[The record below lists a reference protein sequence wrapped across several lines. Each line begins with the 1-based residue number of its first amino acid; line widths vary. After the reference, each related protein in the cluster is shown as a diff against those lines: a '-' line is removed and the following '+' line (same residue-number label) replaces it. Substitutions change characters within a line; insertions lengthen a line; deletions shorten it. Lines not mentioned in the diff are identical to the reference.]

1 MSLESVTERA
11 LAALS
16 TAGRSVE
23 SLTILAVSKGHSTGE
38 IAALYDRGHHDFGEN
53 RAQELRDKVPELPDD
68 IRWHFVG
75 PLQSNKAR
83 IVRPAVVAL
92 HSMDRLSLASAW
104 MKGSGRP
111 PACYLQVNIG
121 REDQKSGVLP
131 VDAAATADRL
141 TEMGVPIIGLMAIP
155 PLADDPEQSRPHF
168 AALRELRDDLS
179 ADHPGI
185 AGLSMGMSNDFEVA
199 IAEGATVIRVGRAI
213 FQD

>member
-1 MSLESVTERA
+1 MSLEAVTDRA
-11 LAALS
+11 LRALS
-16 TAGRSVE
+16 ESGRE
-23 SLTILAVSKGHSTGE
+23 PDELTILAVSKGHSVEE
-38 IAALYDRGHHDFGEN
+38 IRALYESGHRDFGEN

-92 HSMDRLSLASAW
+92 HSMDRRSLASAW

-121 REDQKSGVLP
+121 REPQKSGVMPEEVSSMVSGLL
-131 VDAAATADRL
+131 A
-141 TEMGVPIIGLMAIP
+141 MGVPIIGLMTIP
-155 PLADDPEQSRPHF
+155 PLADDPEESRPHF
-168 AALRELRDDLS
+168 AALRELRDDIS
-179 ADHPGI
+179 TDHPAI
-185 AGLSMGMSNDFEVA
+185 SGLSMGMTNDFEIA
-199 IAEGATVIRVGRAI
+199 IQEGATVIRVGRAI

>member
-1 MSLESVTERA
+1 MSLESVTDRAVRA
-11 LAALS
+11 LS
-16 TAGRSVE
+16 ESGRE
-23 SLTILAVSKGHSTGE
+23 PDELTILAVSKGHSTEE
-38 IAALYDRGHHDFGEN
+38 IRVLYEAGHRDFGEN

-92 HSMDRLSLASAW
+92 HSMDRRSLASAW

-121 REDQKSGVLP
+121 REPQKSGVMPEEVPSMVSGLGS
-131 VDAAATADRL
+131 
-141 TEMGVPIIGLMAIP
+141 MGVPIIGLMTIP
-155 PLADDPEQSRPHF
+155 PLVDDPEESRPHF
-168 AALRELRDDLS
+168 AALRVLRDEIS
-179 ADHPGI
+179 ADHPAI
-185 AGLSMGMSNDFEVA
+185 SGLSMGMTNDFEIA
-199 IAEGATVIRVGRAI
+199 IQEGATVIRVGRAI

>member
-1 MSLESVTERA
+1 MSLESVIDRA
-11 LAALS
+11 LAALAS
-16 TAGRSVE
+16 AARSEE
-23 SLTILAVSKGHSTGE
+23 SLTILAVSKGHTTAE
-38 IAALYDRGHHDFGEN
+38 IAALYDRGHRDFGEN
-53 RAQELRDKVPELPDD
+53 RAQELRDKVPALPDD

-92 HSMDRLSLASAW
+92 HSMDRESLASAW
-104 MKGSGRP
+104 MKGAGRP

-131 VDAAATADRL
+131 EDAAATADRL
-141 TEMGVPIIGLMAIP
+141 ARLGVPLVGLMAIP
-155 PLADDPEQSRPHF
+155 PLVDDPEQSRRHF
-168 AALRELRDDLS
+168 AALRELRDDLAS
-179 ADHPGI
+179 DHPGI

-199 IAEGATVIRVGRAI
+199 IQEGATVIRVGRAI

>member
-1 MSLESVTERA
+1 MSLESVTDRA
-11 LAALS
+11 LRALS
-16 TAGRSVE
+16 ESGRE
-23 SLTILAVSKGHSTGE
+23 PDELTILAVSKGHSTEE
-38 IAALYDRGHHDFGEN
+38 IRVLYEAGHRDFGEN

-92 HSMDRLSLASAW
+92 HSMDRRSLASAW

-121 REDQKSGVLP
+121 REPQKSGVMPEDVSAMVSGL
-131 VDAAATADRL
+131 VS
-141 TEMGVPIIGLMAIP
+141 MGVPIIGLMTIP
-155 PLADDPEQSRPHF
+155 PLVDDPEESRPHF
-168 AALRELRDDLS
+168 VALRELRDEIS
-179 ADHPGI
+179 ADHPAI
-185 AGLSMGMSNDFEVA
+185 SGLSMGMTNDFEIA
-199 IAEGATVIRVGRAI
+199 IQEGATVIRVGRAI

>member
-1 MSLESVTERA
+1 MSLDAVTDRA
-11 LAALS
+11 LRALS
-16 TAGRSVE
+16 ESGRDPDD
-23 SLTILAVSKGHSTGE
+23 LTILAVSKGHSVEE
-38 IAALYDRGHHDFGEN
+38 IRALYDAGHREFGEN

-92 HSMDRLSLASAW
+92 HSMDRRSLASAW

-121 REDQKSGVLP
+121 REPQKSGVMP
-131 VDAAATADRL
+131 EEAASMVSGL
-141 TEMGVPIIGLMAIP
+141 LSMGVPIIGLMTIP
-155 PLADDPEQSRPHF
+155 PLVDDPEESRPHF
-168 AALRELRDDLS
+168 AALRELRDDIGT
-179 ADHPGI
+179 DHPAI
-185 AGLSMGMSNDFEVA
+185 SDLSMGMTNDFEVA
-199 IAEGATVIRVGRAI
+199 IQEGATVIRVGRAI